1 MNETG
6 LHWDWDCRHLCRH
19 RRHQEDMG
27 LAVPITL
34 AFFFPPLLP
43 LEWSVMVDKV
53 NKVVISIWPMFL
65 NDFLTKTN

>member
-1 MNETG
+1 MKQGCTG
-6 LHWDWDCRHLCRH
+6 TGTAAICASIAD
-19 RRHQEDMG
+19 QEDTS

-34 AFFFPPLLP
+34 AFFFPSLLP

-53 NKVVISIWPMFL
+53 NKVVVSIWPMFL

>member
-1 MNETG
+1 MKQGCTG
-6 LHWDWDCRHLCRH
+6 TGTAAICAGIAD
-19 RRHQEDMG
+19 QEDMG